1 MDSATIRQPNGVCHI
16 VAMPHPGRGHINPM
30 MNLCNLLVSQK
41 SDILITFVLTEEW
54 LGLIGSQAKPDNI
67 RFATIPNVVPS
78 EKERAADMVAFF
90 EAVMTKMEVPFE
102 QLLEV
107 LEPPPSAIVADT
119 FLPWAVAVGNRRNIS
134 SASFWPMTGSHFSVF
149 QHFHLFQQNGH
160 FPIDLLGY
168 QSTIHFYQ
176 CLVVQ
181 VVRSLFP
188 LSKVSSS
195 NLVNG
200 AASIERAFPLNRV
213 RPGSRWISPCLRH
226 NYCLTEKGNER
237 VDYIP
242 GVSSIRLADTTNFI
256 DGSQSK
262 ILDNILKAFS
272 WVPKAQYLFVTSI
285 YELETQVIDAIR
297 SELSQPVYTIGP
309 LLPSFK
315 AISPTGTN
323 HLQWLDSQPCSS
335 VLYISMGSFLS
346 VSSAQM
352 DEIAVGL
359 RKSGVR
365 FFWVA
370 RTETNRLQEV
380 CGDMGL
386 VVPWCDQFRVLCHS
400 SVGGYWSHCGWNSVR
415 ECVFGGVPFL
425 TFPITFDQG
434 TNSKVVVEDWKI
446 GWRVKSTEVKIDH
459 LVTSEEIAVLVKKF
473 MDLEDDEGKEL
484 RRRTSQLQQIW
495 KGAIAEGGST
505 KTDINAFIRDIS
517 QSLEG

>member
-160 FPIDLLGY
+160 FPIDLL
-168 QSTIHFYQ
+168 
-176 CLVVQ
+176 
-181 VVRSLFP
+181 
-188 LSKVSSS
+188 
-195 NLVNG
+195 
-200 AASIERAFPLNRV
+200 
-213 RPGSRWISPCLRH
+213 
-226 NYCLTEKGNER
+226 
-237 VDYIP
+237 